1 MDGKVKIIASL
12 LVLVV
17 VGLVLLLL
25 YTDKLDSEHFN
36 FTVPKEGE
44 KRDQFK
50 EAISESDYVKY
61 NKVFIAAHNSVV
73 MYQYRTPFDLVTFE
87 KQIQTLREIKE
98 RIVSNAVREN
108 LSSYEVELGIRGID
122 KMIKVL
128 ELYLALLRT
137 EDPAL
142 LQSWEDAFNDYLD
155 YADDLTDRPDLL
167 EQNAVLRDWPAVFK
181 QRFIQ
186 AYEKDIMER

>member
-1 MDGKVKIIASL
+1 
-12 LVLVV
+12 
-17 VGLVLLLL
+17 
-25 YTDKLDSEHFN
+25 
-36 FTVPKEGE
+36 
-44 KRDQFK
+44 
-50 EAISESDYVKY
+50 
-61 NKVFIAAHNSVV
+61 
-73 MYQYRTPFDLVTFE
+73 
-87 KQIQTLREIKE
+87 
-98 RIVSNAVREN
+98 
-108 LSSYEVELGIRGID
+108 
-122 KMIKVL
+122 MIKVL

-186 AYEKDIMER
+186 AYEKDIMERK